1 MNFYPHLFSPLTIRG
16 KRIRNRIETAPMS
29 VVGST
34 NGFTRE
40 ALELYANM
48 SKGGAGIVTLGEVGV
63 DTETDTCHPTINHLD
78 STDILPTL
86 TQVVDAIHLYGAL
99 ASVELNHS
107 GNRSNPKYV
116 AEGYPIYGPSAM
128 TNLYGAQ
135 VTEMDEEMM
144 ERVCEKFALA
154 ASIAEFAGMDIVNVH
169 LGHGWL
175 LAQFLSNLDNHRT
188 DKYGGSI
195 ENRCRFPL
203 MVLERIRQRCP
214 RLIIEARISG
224 DETQVASRRRRLR
237 KLPSC
242 LTARSISS
250 MFLPQHSIRP
260 TPPAVCCPPFSRR
273 TPVTLRSLRQ

>member
-1 MNFYPHLFSPLTIRG
+1 MNSYPHLFSPLTIRG

-40 ALELYANM
+40 ALELYGNM

-63 DTETDTCHPTINHLD
+63 DAETDTCHPTINHLD
-78 STDILPTL
+78 NTDILPTL

-116 AEGYPIYGPSAM
+116 SEGYPIYGPSAM

-154 ASIAEFAGMDIVNVH
+154 ASVAEFAGMDIVNVH
-169 LGHGWL
+169 L
-175 LAQFLSNLDNHRT
+175 AT
-188 DKYGGSI
+188 DGCSHSS
-195 ENRCRFPL
+195 FP
-203 MVLERIRQRCP
+203 IWT
-214 RLIIEARISG
+214 I
-224 DETQVASRRRRLR
+224 
-237 KLPSC
+237 
-242 LTARSISS
+242 TARTSTAEV
-250 MFLPQHSIRP
+250 LK
-260 TPPAVCCPPFSRR
+260 TAAVSR
-273 TPVTLRSLRQ
+273 

>member
-135 VTEMDEEMM
+135 VTEMD
-144 ERVCEKFALA
+144 
-154 ASIAEFAGMDIVNVH
+154 
-169 LGHGWL
+169 
-175 LAQFLSNLDNHRT
+175 LS
-188 DKYGGSI
+188 
-195 ENRCRFPL
+195 
-203 MVLERIRQRCP
+203 
-214 RLIIEARISG
+214 LIHI
-224 DETQVASRRRRLR
+224 
-237 KLPSC
+237 
-242 LTARSISS
+242 
-250 MFLPQHSIRP
+250 
-260 TPPAVCCPPFSRR
+260 
-273 TPVTLRSLRQ
+273 